1 MKING
6 PALRFGCFLMASA
19 ALAAYPACGQ
29 TAPPALNAAAT
40 AAPASAI
47 ARVEVG
53 RAGQQTTVL
62 VTGTGTLHYQVSRL
76 DNPARLVLD
85 FADTRLAVS
94 AYRVTSQYVPV
105 RGVRMGEPKPG
116 QSRVVIDLEKF
127 VPYSVQAN
135 GTTLTVS
142 FTAPAVAAGSSE
154 LRPISYVSH
163 RRTSSADAPEMP
175 LPPWLTGD
183 LSFARLAQQPV
194 APPPAAAQV
203 QVPATQQAVAAATQP
218 ASPAPSLPMQT
229 QAAPATQAAMQEQT
243 GPSNKPSQPKYTG
256 DPISVNLKDVDL
268 KDFFR
273 LIHEISGLNVVLDP
287 SVHGSVT
294 LVLDEV
300 PWDQALDIVLSN
312 NGLAKELN
320 GNVLRIAS
328 EDTLKREAE
337 QRRDLAKAQSEA
349 VDTVTE
355 TRTLSYAKA
364 TALTGTIKRFLSS
377 RGDVI
382 ADDRTNTLIIS
393 DIPSSL
399 PRVENLLRQL
409 DKKAQQVEIDAR
421 VVAASRSFARE
432 LGVQFGFSALA
443 GSGVIG
449 GLPGNALFTSPIIH
463 PVTPPFAVAGSNS
476 IPLSTNL
483 GATAPNSGISFATGN
498 SSYALD
504 LIISAAESRGVG
516 KLLSEPHGTIQNNQK
531 LTVKQ
536 GTQVPIQTNINNTIS
551 VQYVDAVLRLEVTP
565 QITVEGTVYM
575 EIKVENTAIDNGI
588 PLVMGIPALDT
599 QSAETRV
606 TVADGGTAVIG
617 GVITS
622 SQTTSINQTPIL
634 GSVPLIGH
642 LFKHTSVNVKSQE
655 LLFFVTPRILP
666 G

>member
-1 MKING
+1 MKTNW
-6 PALRFGCFLMASA
+6 PALRFSCLLLAGA
-19 ALAAYPACGQ
+19 AVTVL
-29 TAPPALNAAAT
+29 
-40 AAPASAI
+40 PASAQVAQLTATSAAAPLASI
-47 ARVEVG
+47 SAVEV
-53 RAGQQTTVL
+53 AQPGQQTTVRIS
-62 VTGTGTLHYQVSRL
+62 GTGELHYQTSRL
-76 DNPARLVLD
+76 DSPPRLVLD
-85 FADTRLAVS
+85 FADTRLNVEKMK
-94 AYRVTSQYVPV
+94 VPSDFTPV
-105 RGVRMGEPKPG
+105 LDVRMGQPNPG
-116 QSRVVIDLEKF
+116 QSRVVIDLAKL
-127 VPYSVQAN
+127 VPFSTQVT
-135 GTTLTVS
+135 GSDITIS
-142 FTAPAVAAGSSE
+142 FTSAAALVTPTA
-154 LRPISYVSH
+154 LRPAKKPAPHRLAAVSV
-163 RRTSSADAPEMP
+163 PNMP
-175 LPPWLTGD
+175 LPTWLTGTD
-183 LSFARLAQQPV
+183 IGFARP
-194 APPPAAAQV
+194 
-203 QVPATQQAVAAATQP
+203 ATQP
-218 ASPAPSLPMQT
+218 AAPAPQNPPAVDSPAQT
-229 QAAPATQAAMQEQT
+229 AVPAPE
-243 GPSNKPSQPKYTG
+243 KKYTG

-287 SVHGSVT
+287 SVRGTVT

-300 PWDQALDIVLSN
+300 PWDQGLDIVLRN
-312 NGLAKELN
+312 NGLTKEID
-320 GNVLRIAS
+320 GNVLRITTQ
-328 EDTLKREAE
+328 DTLKREAD
-337 QRRDLAKAQSEA
+337 QHRDLLKAQAESIEP
-349 VDTVTE
+349 VTVT
-355 TRTLSYAKA
+355 RVLSYAQAPTMVVTLKKFL
-364 TALTGTIKRFLSS
+364 TA
-377 RGDVI
+377 RGDVFS
-382 ADDRTNTLIIS
+382 DTRSNTLIIR
-393 DIPSSL
+393 DIPSSI
-399 PRVENLLRQL
+399 PKIDNLLRQL
-409 DKKAQQVEIDAR
+409 DRKSQQVEIDAR

-588 PLVMGIPALDT
+588 PLVQGIPALDT